1 MNRVKILIGSI
12 IIVIVLGGYIGG
24 FLLNDKSSNKI
35 ELKSTSSLVAKQE
48 RIEKSFDTKGYTI
61 DKPSVILNP
70 YKVSP
75 LTALILFE
83 TKSKVSPKVTIM
95 GHDELTTYT
104 HTFSKEKKHYLSI
117 YGLYADS
124 DNEVV
129 IEYNEDGKD
138 VRKVIKIK
146 TNKLPDD
153 FIYPTSINKD
163 SSKLNHDLYF
173 FTPSSKG
180 YTCAY
185 DANGDVR
192 WYLTQNALW
201 NNTRLK
207 NGHMLVST
215 ERLINSP
222 YYMTGLYEIDLLGKI
237 YNEYSLKGGYHH
249 DYYEMPNGNLLVA
262 SDDFNNDS
270 GTVEDYVVEI
280 KRDTGKIVRSFD
292 LKDIL
297 NMKDGESE
305 NSSSYDWFHNN
316 SVWYDKKTNSITL
329 SGRHMDA
336 VINISYKTGK
346 LNWII
351 GDSSNWSIKNIS
363 LSQLEII
370 LSGNGVNMRL

>member
-48 RIEKSFDTKGYTI
+48 RIDKSFDTKGYTI
-61 DKPSVILNP
+61 DKPSVILDP

-104 HTFSKEKKHYLSI
+104 HIFSKEKKHYLSI

-138 VRKVIKIK
+138 VRKVIKIR

-185 DANGDVR
+185 DVNGDVR

-249 DYYEMPNGNLLVA
+249 D
-262 SDDFNNDS
+262 
-270 GTVEDYVVEI
+270 
-280 KRDTGKIVRSFD
+280 
-292 LKDIL
+292 
-297 NMKDGESE
+297 
-305 NSSSYDWFHNN
+305 
-316 SVWYDKKTNSITL
+316 
-329 SGRHMDA
+329 
-336 VINISYKTGK
+336 
-346 LNWII
+346 
-351 GDSSNWSIKNIS
+351 
-363 LSQLEII
+363 
-370 LSGNGVNMRL
+370 